1 MNTLITVSLLGI
13 AAMLSEVFRF
23 KKFIQTIFVAALAG
37 AIGLAAMDWGTS
49 YSYFRFMVLFDD
61 YALAFSILFL
71 TITLIWLMMAQDY
84 FSDENTRA
92 DHFALISFSLSGAI
106 ILASFSDLSMFFIGI
121 EILSVSAYVLAGSNR
136 SDIRSAEAAL
146 KYFIPGAFS
155 TGFLLFGIALIY
167 GATGSFNLSKISQW
181 VIAHHGNL
189 PLMVNAGVV
198 FLMAG
203 LLFKI
208 AAMPFHNWAP
218 DVYDG
223 SPTPV
228 TAYMSTIIKA
238 ASFAAFYRLFVSC
251 FSIMADWW
259 APLLAIAAAITMIG
273 GNITAVYQNNLKRML
288 AYSSIA
294 HTGYLLLAVAAI
306 NQLSK
311 PAMLFYLAAY
321 SVASLGMFTL
331 VNRMGNEQPLDKLK
345 GFAQSNPF
353 YAALITLF
361 TLSMAGIPPLAG
373 FFGKYYV
380 FLSAIRSDLIWPV
393 IVAVIA
399 SLIGV
404 YYYFRIVYS
413 MYSKPHASAPVV
425 SLTGYDK
432 SVIILT
438 ALITLLL
445 GIAPA
450 FLVGI
455 I

>member
-23 KKFIQTIFVAALAG
+23 KKFIQTIFIAALIG
-37 AIGLAAMDWGTS
+37 AIGLAVTDWGTS

-71 TITLIWLMMAQDY
+71 VITLIWLLMAQDY

-92 DHFALISFSLSGAI
+92 DHFALISFSLGGAI
-106 ILASFSDLSMFFIGI
+106 ILSSFSDLTMFFIGI

-146 KYFIPGAFS
+146 KYFIPGAFA
-155 TGFLLFGIALIY
+155 TGFLLFGLALIY

-181 VIAHHGNL
+181 IIAHHGNL
-189 PLMVNAGVV
+189 PLMVNTGVV
-198 FLMAG
+198 LLMTG

-251 FSIMADWW
+251 FSVLTDWW
-259 APLLAIAAAITMIG
+259 SPLLAIAAAITMIG

-331 VNRMGNEQPLDKLK
+331 VNRLGNEQQLDKLK
-345 GFAQSNPF
+345 GFAQAHPL
-353 YAALITLF
+353 YAGLITLL

-380 FLSAIRSDLIWPV
+380 FLSALRSDLIWPV
-393 IVAVIA
+393 VVAIIA

-413 MYSKPHASAPVV
+413 IYSKPSASAHVV
-425 SLTGYDK
+425 SLTGVDK
-432 SVIILT
+432 SAIIIT
-438 ALITLLL
+438 ALLTLLL

-450 FLVGI
+450 LMVGI

>member
-23 KKFIQTIFVAALAG
+23 KKFIQTIFIAGLAG
-37 AIGLAAMDWGTS
+37 AICLAIADWGTA

-71 TITLIWLMMAQDY
+71 TVTLLWLLMSQDY
-84 FSDENTRA
+84 FEEKGVHA
-92 DHFALISFSLSGAI
+92 DHFALIAFALSGAV
-106 ILASFSDLSMFFIGI
+106 ILASFSDLTMFFIGI

-136 SDIRSAEAAL
+136 SDIRSAEASL

-167 GATGSFNLSKISQW
+167 GATGSFNLSNISQW
-181 VIAHHGNL
+181 IFSNHHEL

-198 FLMAG
+198 FLMTG
-203 LLFKI
+203 LFFKI

-228 TAYMSTIIKA
+228 TAFMSTIIKA

-251 FSIMADWW
+251 FSILAGWW
-259 APLLAIAAAITMIG
+259 SPLLAVAAAITMIG

-311 PAMLFYLAAY
+311 PALLFYLAAY
-321 SVASLGMFTL
+321 SVASLGLFTL
-331 VNRMGNEQPLDKLK
+331 VNRLGNEQQLDKLK
-345 GFAQSNPF
+345 GFAQANPF
-353 YAALITLF
+353 YAALITLL

-380 FLSAIRSDLIWPV
+380 FLSAVRSDLLWLV
-393 IVAVIA
+393 ITAIIA

-404 YYYFRIVYS
+404 YYYFRIIYNL
-413 MYSKPHASAPVV
+413 YSKPAAHARVTVLNS
-425 SLTGYDK
+425 YDK
-432 SVIILT
+432 MAIILT
-438 ALITLLL
+438 ALLTILL
-445 GIAPA
+445 GVAPA
-450 FLVGI
+450 LLTGI

>member
-23 KKFIQTIFVAALAG
+23 KKFIQTVFIAAVTG
-37 AIGLAAMDWGTS
+37 ATGLAVLDWGTS

-71 TITLIWLMMAQDY
+71 VLTLIWLLLSQEY
-84 FSDENTRA
+84 FCNENTRA
-92 DHFALISFSLSGAI
+92 DYFALISFSLAGAI
-106 ILASFSDLSMFFIGI
+106 ILSSFSDLSMFFIGI

-146 KYFIPGAFS
+146 KYFLPGAFS
-155 TGFLLFGIALIY
+155 TGFLLFGMALIY
-167 GATGSFNLSKISQW
+167 GATGSFNLSNISQW
-181 VIAHHGNL
+181 IIANHSNL
-189 PLMVNAGVV
+189 PVMVNAGVV
-198 FLMAG
+198 FLITG

-259 APLLAIAAAITMIG
+259 TPLLVIAAAITMIG

-294 HTGYLLLAVAAI
+294 HSGYLLLAVAAI

-331 VNRMGNEQPLDKLK
+331 VNRMGNEQQLDKLK
-345 GFAQSNPF
+345 GFAHDNPF
-353 YAALITLF
+353 YAALITLL

-380 FLSAIRSDLIWPV
+380 FLSSIRSDLIWPV

-404 YYYFRIVYS
+404 YYYFRIVYN
-413 MYSKPHASAPVV
+413 MYSKPAASAHVV
-425 SLTGYDK
+425 SLSGFDK
-432 SVIILT
+432 SAILIT
-438 ALITLLL
+438 ALLTLLL

-450 FLVGI
+450 LIADI

>member
-23 KKFIQTIFVAALAG
+23 KKFIQTVFVAALIS
-37 AIGLAAMDWGTS
+37 AIGLAIADWGTS

-71 TITLIWLMMAQDY
+71 VITLIWLLMSQNY

-92 DHFALISFSLSGAI
+92 DHFALISFSLGGAI
-106 ILASFSDLSMFFIGI
+106 ILSSFSDLTMFFIGV
-121 EILSVSAYVLAGSNR
+121 EILSVSAYVLAGTNR

-181 VIAHHGNL
+181 IIANHSNL

-198 FLMAG
+198 FLITG

-251 FSIMADWW
+251 FSIMTDWW
-259 APLLAIAAAITMIG
+259 SPLLVIAASITMVG
-273 GNITAVYQNNLKRML
+273 GNISAVYQKSLKRML
-288 AYSSIA
+288 AYSGIA
-294 HTGYLLLAVAAI
+294 HSGYLLLAVAAI

-321 SVASLGMFTL
+321 SVASLGLFTL
-331 VNRMGNEQPLDKLK
+331 VNRMGNEHQIDKLK
-345 GFAQSNPF
+345 GFAQAHPL
-353 YAALITLF
+353 YAALITLL

-393 IVAVIA
+393 IVAIIA

-413 MYSKPHASAPVV
+413 MYSKPAASAHVI
-425 SLTGYDK
+425 SLSSYDK
-432 SVIILT
+432 AVLVIS
-438 ALITLLL
+438 ALLTLLL

-450 FLVGI
+450 LMVGLI
-455 I
+455 

>member
-23 KKFIQTIFVAALAG
+23 KKFVQTVFAAALIG
-37 AIGLAAMDWGTS
+37 GIGLAVMDWGTS

-71 TITLIWLMMAQDY
+71 TVTLIWLFMAQDY
-84 FSDENTRA
+84 FSDEHTRG

-106 ILASFSDLSMFFIGI
+106 ILSSFSDLSMFFIGI

-136 SDIRSAEAAL
+136 RDIRSAEAAL
-146 KYFIPGAFS
+146 KYFIPGAFA
-155 TGFLLFGIALIY
+155 TGFLLFGMALIY

-181 VIAHHGNL
+181 IIANYSNL

-198 FLMAG
+198 FLITG

-223 SPTPV
+223 SPAPV

-251 FSIMADWW
+251 FSIMAEWW
-259 APLLAIAAAITMIG
+259 ASLLAIAAAITMVG

-321 SVASLGMFTL
+321 SIASLGMFTL
-331 VNRMGNEQPLDKLK
+331 VNRMGNEQQLDKLK
-345 GFAQSNPF
+345 GFAQAYPF
-353 YAALITLF
+353 YAGLITLL

-393 IVAVIA
+393 IVAIIA

-404 YYYFRIVYS
+404 YYYFRIVYN
-413 MYSKPHASAPVV
+413 MYGKPSASAHAVT
-425 SLTGYDK
+425 LTAFDK
-432 SVIILT
+432 TAIILT
-438 ALITLLL
+438 ALLTLLL

-450 FLVGI
+450 FLTGI